1 MTDPLL
7 HHVGFVVASVEAAAP
22 DFARSVGAATMS
34 EIFHDPLQ
42 RVDVIFL
49 YPPGSPAIE
58 LISPPAAESSTSP
71 VASFLERG
79 GGLHHI
85 CYEVADLDGQIREM
99 QSRRALVV
107 RPPKPAV
114 AFGGRRIAWVM
125 TREKLLIEYV
135 ESAVTSDTP
144 AGPR

>member
-1 MTDPLL
+1 MADPRLD
-7 HHVGFVVASVEAAAP
+7 HVGFVVASAEAAAP
-22 DFARSVGAATMS
+22 DFARSVGAAKMS
-34 EIFHDPLQ
+34 EVFHDPLQ
-42 RVDVIFL
+42 RVDVLFL

-58 LISPPAAESSTSP
+58 LISPPADDPASSP

-85 CYEVADLDGQIREM
+85 CYEVADLEEQLRTM

-125 TREKLLIEYV
+125 TMEKLLVEYV
-135 ESAVTSDTP
+135 ESEKT
-144 AGPR
+144 